1 MRNSIIFRFLTLL
14 ILWVGL
20 GVLKLNGNAVPEN
33 IWQAVVFSL
42 LVLLGLILELTRK
55 SREDFLILPVVQTI
69 LVIGLVFL
77 VRIDPELAGAQFF
90 WANLGHITYYF
101 ILFGIKDYSKLGQ
114 YQYLWGLLALILL
127 LVTLVFGFSINGSTS
142 WIKIGGIGLEP
153 EELVKVTLLLFLAGY
168 LDQKKELL
176 SIGTVQFGRLS
187 LPDKKAIGP
196 FAMLSFLV
204 LALLAA
210 QKSLGTAMVF
220 FFFILLMIYM
230 VTERKIYLIMSLP
243 LIALT
248 GTAGYF
254 LFSHVRLRF
263 SVWLNP
269 WLSSSGGGYQ
279 ISQSLFAISG
289 GYVTGTG
296 LGNGIGAFQI
306 PASSTDFIFSVIAEE
321 TGFMGAMALIS
332 LYIIV
337 VMRAFTVSMRAP
349 DRFGRIL
356 AGGIGIIIAI
366 ESLIILAGVTKLLP
380 LTGIPLPWVSYGGSS
395 MLVHFL
401 LLGIL
406 ANISRHTGRR
416 IADAAKGKQVKA
428 I

>member
-187 LPDKKAIGP
+187 LPDKKR
-196 FAMLSFLV
+196 LV
-204 LALLAA
+204 L
-210 QKSLGTAMVF
+210 
-220 FFFILLMIYM
+220 
-230 VTERKIYLIMSLP
+230 LP
-243 LIALT
+243 C
-248 GTAGYF
+248 
-254 LFSHVRLRF
+254 
-263 SVWLNP
+263 
-269 WLSSSGGGYQ
+269 
-279 ISQSLFAISG
+279 
-289 GYVTGTG
+289 
-296 LGNGIGAFQI
+296 
-306 PASSTDFIFSVIAEE
+306 
-321 TGFMGAMALIS
+321 
-332 LYIIV
+332 
-337 VMRAFTVSMRAP
+337 
-349 DRFGRIL
+349 
-356 AGGIGIIIAI
+356 
-366 ESLIILAGVTKLLP
+366 
-380 LTGIPLPWVSYGGSS
+380 
-395 MLVHFL
+395 
-401 LLGIL
+401 
-406 ANISRHTGRR
+406 
-416 IADAAKGKQVKA
+416 
-428 I
+428 